1 MTMILSPNTVNSF
14 KVEIEFEGLL
24 FEATCEV
31 IKMETPDTFRCQLR
45 YNEQFPEYFGIYH
58 SDYTPEMVEEA
69 KNRFRL
75 LLRELPK
82 GKRCTK
88 K

>member
-1 MTMILSPNTVNSF
+1 MAMILSPNTVNSF
-14 KVEIEFEGLL
+14 KVEIEFERQF

-31 IKMETPDTFRCQLR
+31 IKMQTPDTFRCQLR
-45 YNEQFPEYFGIYH
+45 YNDIFPDYFGIYH

-75 LLRELPK
+75 LLRELPQ
-82 GKRCTK
+82 GKRWPK